1 MERAVERRL
10 FKRIVNCFMMKVQSV
25 LSLDELCKHLT
36 RYEEYTELKLTTVLK
51 CLQKN
56 PHHFRIEAKHG
67 GSYSLMVI
75 WNDLYAHEKGECE
88 NARAVFKAKMA
99 AEREVSGDL
108 ILENFELPFE
118 AIIMFI
124 CRERGG
130 HFTMKEFEKYST
142 ILKNFLQI
150 DKIPMSLQDICCE
163 NNLLKRSHI
172 LFERDGIFHQQE
184 DCVTRLLVLFN
195 NYLWSQVNHGMN
207 FKNFYEA
214 ACNTSFLSEEVKSKL
229 HMESESSMREFLCTH
244 KWLFQMMQ
252 DSADGSD
259 CVFCFRKLP
268 SVDGILLQAARM
280 KAIAIGKLVTDLTD
294 QEATDSK
301 ELPVEECGEISAES
315 QE

>member
-1 MERAVERRL
+1 
-10 FKRIVNCFMMKVQSV
+10 
-25 LSLDELCKHLT
+25 
-36 RYEEYTELKLTTVLK
+36 
-51 CLQKN
+51 
-56 PHHFRIEAKHG
+56 
-67 GSYSLMVI
+67 
-75 WNDLYAHEKGECE
+75 
-88 NARAVFKAKMA
+88 
-99 AEREVSGDL
+99 
-108 ILENFELPFE
+108 
-118 AIIMFI
+118 
-124 CRERGG
+124 
-130 HFTMKEFEKYST
+130 
-142 ILKNFLQI
+142 
-150 DKIPMSLQDICCE
+150 
-163 NNLLKRSHI
+163 
-172 LFERDGIFHQQE
+172 
-184 DCVTRLLVLFN
+184 
-195 NYLWSQVNHGMN
+195 MN